1 MGACVL
7 PFHDSFKDPQN
18 SSFPLIPYLTRKTLV
33 LQDTC
38 PTRYLFY
45 KILASQVT
53 KQKIKI
59 FPKNLKKTLL
69 ALV

>member
-1 MGACVL
+1 MRACVL

-18 SSFPLIPYLTRKTLV
+18 SSFPLIPHLIRKTFA
-33 LQDTC
+33 LQDTY
-38 PTRYLFY
+38 PTSHLPY
-45 KILASQVT
+45 KTLTPQVT

-59 FPKNLKKTLL
+59 FPKNLQKILL